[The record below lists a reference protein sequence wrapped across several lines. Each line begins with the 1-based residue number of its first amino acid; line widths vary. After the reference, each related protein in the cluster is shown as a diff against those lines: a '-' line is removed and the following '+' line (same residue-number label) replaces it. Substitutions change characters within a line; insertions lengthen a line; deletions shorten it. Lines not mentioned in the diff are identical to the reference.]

1 MQANPV
7 DEIPAFQ
14 ELRNIWS
21 LATAETIGRDLERAR
36 ELASQVP
43 PRARLKAEA
52 LVHDLERL
60 ERWIRDC

>member
-14 ELRNIWS
+14 ELQSIWT

-36 ELASQVP
+36 ELAAQVP
-43 PRARLKAEA
+43 PPARLKAESM
-52 LVHDLERL
+52 VHDLERL